1 VNFAE
6 HTSETDRVAI
16 VVTQPLTTDEP
27 WVAFEPGRLY
37 TFRDGEVLWFSP
49 P

>member
-1 VNFAE
+1 MRVNFAD
-6 HTSETDRVAI
+6 HTRETDRVAI

-37 TFRDGEVLWFSP
+37 TFSEGDLV
-49 P
+49 